1 MYTSSVST
9 TNEYQQLPELGADL
23 SYKEHIAK
31 SDQTRKMAP
40 RNRFDFGRITQ
51 LDRANGNSLLEQ
63 NLFRIQGGL
72 ANCQESYVIG
82 ICEHEEQKHT
92 FAKEILCNRDQCRT
106 CGRRGSD
113 AHRRRYGRIVPKI
126 QQLSQIGYF
135 TIQFLEKDRPN
146 FRTKEA
152 LQKAGKAAKKA
163 LKGLGFER
171 GLRRWDWFGEPKC
184 PVCWRPMRWAGSEA
198 DDDRDWECSRG
209 HGLFSVDDVPPATM
223 KWHPHMNVLVEGR
236 YLEKSALT
244 EIQRELSLALVG
256 AWDVELSP
264 SGGIKKIRAGVIL
277 HYEYAEDSRE
287 DAQKH
292 DKFVR
297 QALHWARYIE
307 KPTFLGVSWDPEM
320 AAILYNF
327 RNGSWWG
334 TWKDVKAWELENQE
348 DSEDL
353 GDLIDLLESRCPVD
367 GAPIRWEGKIMPAAK
382 LHGMI
387 LDVGG
392 EMIPE
397 GGGYYLILS

>member
-1 MYTSSVST
+1 MSIATVST
-9 TNEYQQLPELGADL
+9 ENNCQPLPELEGIL

-31 SDQTRKMAP
+31 SGQRRKMAP
-40 RNRFDFGRITQ
+40 RNRFDFGSITQ

-63 NLFRIQGGL
+63 NLFHIQAGL
-72 ANCQESYVIG
+72 ANCQETYIIG
-82 ICEHEEQKHT
+82 VCEHEDQKHT
-92 FAKEILCNRDQCRT
+92 YAKEILCNRDQCPT

-113 AHRRRYGRIVPKI
+113 AHRRRYGRIVPKV

-152 LQKAGKAAKKA
+152 LQKAGKAVKKV
-163 LKGLGFER
+163 LKSLGFDR

-184 PVCWRPMRWAGSEA
+184 PVCWRPMQWAQNDTE
-198 DDDRDWECSRG
+198 DDRDWECKHG
-209 HGLFSVDDVPPATM
+209 HGRFSVDAVTPSTM
-223 KWHPHMNVLVEGR
+223 KWHPHVNVLVEGR
-236 YLEKSALT
+236 YLEKSALA

-264 SGGIKKIRAGVIL
+264 KGGIKKINSGVIL
-277 HYEYAEDSRE
+277 HYEYAEDGE
-287 DAQKH
+287 DAPKH
-292 DKFVR
+292 AKFVR

-320 AAILYNF
+320 AATLYNF

-334 TWKDVKAWELENQE
+334 SWKDPKAWELETQE

-353 GDLIDLLESRCPVD
+353 GDLIALLECRCPVD
-367 GAPIRWEGKIMPAAK
+367 GAPIRWEGKIMPASK

-387 LDVGG
+387 LDAGG

-397 GGGYYLILS
+397 GGGYYLILA